1 MSIQKIVGILSE
13 LTFRCAEVHKLRM
26 GWYAAFESETGIGD
40 LQCREYTALS
50 LPAMM
55 VQHGNNTF
63 VVLCRMSVWYKRKVA
78 DKSKDI
84 SKADRRRWQDLLDM
98 VEFNINY
105 MKAHRR
111 ECDDFLDLVYI
122 YKREYHV

>member
-1 MSIQKIVGILSE
+1 MSIYKIVHNMAV
-13 LTFRCAEVHKLRM
+13 LTLRHAEVHKLRM
-26 GWYAAFESETGIGD
+26 DWFAAFDGSIGHVPNET
-40 LQCREYTALS
+40 YTALS

-55 VQHGNNTF
+55 VQHGDNTF

-84 SKADRRRWQDLLDM
+84 TKADRRRWQDLLDM

-111 ECDDFLDLVYI
+111 ECDDFLDFVYS
-122 YKREYHV
+122 YNKQG